1 MAKVVLPT
9 PSEFN
14 RGCLEYE
21 KNEQRDS
28 MYKVATFLMKH
39 FWGSP
44 ADMADSLGVLLATW
58 NNAFYRYGL
67 FSYDLLQACIEK
79 NISIMERFRSM
90 KIIEYNQEHNSLIQE
105 LFESLLTALKIS
117 YGKNSERKSPVSA
130 AKALHLLAPEFFPIW
145 DDKISKAYDC
155 FYSKNTSEKYIKF
168 INISMKMAVDLLPY
182 AHRTDRSILKLID
195 EYNYAKYTKKWI

>member
-1 MAKVVLPT
+1 MFPT

-44 ADMADSLGVLLATW
+44 ADMADSLGVLLVTW
-58 NNAFYRYGL
+58 NNAFYRYGP

-79 NISIMERFRSM
+79 NIGIMERFRSM
-90 KIIEYNQEHNSLIQE
+90 KIIEYNQQHDSLIQE
-105 LFESLLTALKIS
+105 LFETLRTALQIS
-117 YGKNSERKSPVSA
+117 YGKRSGCTSPVSA

-155 FYSKNTSEKYIKF
+155 FYSGCRCNPLRRGAAFPHPRHAYHLIVNRSVLPLNVSLF
-168 INISMKMAVDLLPY
+168 IINF
-182 AHRTDRSILKLID
+182 
-195 EYNYAKYTKKWI
+195 